1 MNLSSPISSVIPSS
15 QGAVLAVLARA
26 GKPLSGRKVADLTEG
41 RVSQPR
47 VNQILQTLTE
57 AGLVLR
63 EDHPPAKVYTLNHD
77 HVAAE
82 AIVALADQWST
93 LLQRM
98 RDDLAQWAIEPVS
111 ACLFGSAAR
120 GEAGVSSDIDVLLVA
135 PDAFESNAPGLM
147 AWDTQVDDLVDKVHR
162 WSGNACEVL
171 QLTRSE
177 VKAAVDRD
185 DRLVRDLKADAIPLQ
200 GRDIRTLLRKRPAR

>member
-1 MNLSSPISSVIPSS
+1 MDLSSPISSVIPSA

-26 GKPLSGRKVADLTEG
+26 GQPLSGRKVADMTQG
-41 RVSQPR
+41 RVSQPH
-47 VNQILQTLTE
+47 VNKVLHELAE

-63 EDHPPAKVYTLNHD
+63 EDHPPAKVYRLNRD

-82 AIVALADQWST
+82 AIVALADQWLT

-98 RDDLAQWAIEPVS
+98 KDDLAQWNPEPVS

-120 GEAGVSSDIDVLLVA
+120 GEAGVSSDVDVLLVV
-135 PDAFESNAPGLM
+135 PDDLEPRTLGSM
-147 AWDTQVDDLVDKVHR
+147 VWDSQVDGLVDKVYR

-171 QLTRSE
+171 QLTVSE
-177 VKAAVDRD
+177 VEAAVKRD
-185 DRLVRDLKADAIPLQ
+185 DRLVRDLQADAIALS
-200 GRDIRTLLRKRPAR
+200 GRDIRKLLRKVRAK